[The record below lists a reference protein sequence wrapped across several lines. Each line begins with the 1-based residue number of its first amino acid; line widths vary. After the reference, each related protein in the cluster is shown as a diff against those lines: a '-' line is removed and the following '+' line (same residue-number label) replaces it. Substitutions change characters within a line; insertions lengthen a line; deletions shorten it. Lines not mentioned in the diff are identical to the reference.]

1 MMTTATANR
10 TRMLGLA
17 LTTAL
22 ASATLAGCAGKAA
35 PSAAV
40 SADAAR
46 AALAKGKGDKA
57 VTAAEAAVLAS
68 PRDAQARTLLGAA
81 YVEAGRFVAAEAA
94 FADAMAL
101 GDGSGRTVLIRSL
114 ALSATGRYAEAQAL
128 LAEHQ
133 KAIDPVDYGLA
144 ITLAGSPQQGIEML
158 SSALRYGE
166 NSPKLRQNLAYAFAL
181 DGNWRSARLL
191 AAQDV
196 PADKLDERLGEWA
209 QMSMPQMAAHR
220 VAALLGVTAKEDA
233 GQPVH
238 LALTNFP
245 TNEQL
250 AAEAATQQAAPVG
263 ETAPAPAVAL
273 ASQSAEL
280 PAAGAIASPAEPV
293 VIARFEAEETLA
305 PAPVA
310 TSSMPAAP
318 RIKLPEA
325 KPSAAK
331 PVRVAAAKPAPAKP
345 APAAK
350 AAFVR
355 EPGDYRVQ
363 LGSYLSQA
371 DADAAWARFQ
381 KRPELKGA
389 ERVVT
394 TASVNG
400 RTYYRVAAGGF
411 AKSSANSFCAMV
423 KQAGGGCLAYSAG
436 RTLQGSAPAAARAA
450 AKPAVKA
457 RVAVKAARGG
467 HTRVAAR

>member
-1 MMTTATANR
+1 MTTATANR
-10 TRMLGLA
+10 TRMIGLV

-35 PSAAV
+35 PTAAV

-57 VTAAEAAVLAS
+57 VAAAEAAVLAS
-68 PRDAQARTLLGAA
+68 PRDAQVRALLAAA
-81 YVEAGRFVAAEAA
+81 YVEAGRFVAAETA
-94 FADAMAL
+94 FSDAMAL
-101 GDGSGRTVLIRSL
+101 GDSSGRTVLTRSL
-114 ALSATGRYAEAQAL
+114 ALSAVGRYAEAQAL
-128 LAEHQ
+128 LAQHQ
-133 KAIDPVDYGLA
+133 STIDPVDYGLA

-196 PADKLDERLGEWA
+196 PADKLDQRLGEWA

-250 AAEAATQQAAPVG
+250 AAEAATQQTAPVA
-263 ETAPAPAVAL
+263 EAPAPSVAL
-273 ASQSAEL
+273 ASQDAEL
-280 PAAGAIASPAEPV
+280 PAASAIASPAEPT
-293 VIARFEAEETLA
+293 VIARYEAEASLA

-310 TSSMPAAP
+310 VSSTPAAP
-318 RIKLPEA
+318 RIKLPDA
-325 KPSAAK
+325 KPAAAK

-389 ERVVT
+389 ERVIT

-411 AKSSANSFCAMV
+411 AKASANSLCAMV
-423 KQAGGGCLAYSAG
+423 RQSGGGCLAYAAG
-436 RTLQGSAPAAARAA
+436 RSLQGTAPAAARAA

-457 RVAVKAARGG
+457 SVAVASPRGKQ
-467 HTRVAAR
+467 TRVAAR